1 MEQNGGRALEEE
13 WGRKAKERAVGNGTP
28 QVPEHPQVGTGM
40 GAAEIPPPEGSEPS
54 IQQNTTT
61 KTWNLEEKTRR
72 E

>member
-1 MEQNGGRALEEE
+1 M
-13 WGRKAKERAVGNGTP
+13 GNGTP

-40 GAAEIPPPEGSEPS
+40 GAAEIPPPEGSELS